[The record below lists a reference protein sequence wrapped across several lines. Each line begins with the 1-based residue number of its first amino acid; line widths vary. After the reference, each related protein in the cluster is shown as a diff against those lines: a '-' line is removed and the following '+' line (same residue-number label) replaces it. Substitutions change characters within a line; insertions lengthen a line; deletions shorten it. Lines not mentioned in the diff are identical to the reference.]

1 MPCDSQPLWA
11 FRNCVTQACNG
22 VGVAAGAVAHAAAA
36 IAGGLA
42 DCNRR
47 ISCAGPRAVRTVRA
61 GWNGVF
67 GYGSAATEITGEMA
81 FPVPH
86 GAISPAQRFAM
97 KVRRFME
104 EHGVEQAALLG
115 GC

>member
-1 MPCDSQPLWA
+1 MQWGGGGGGG
-11 FRNCVTQACNG
+11 T
-22 VGVAAGAVAHAAAA
+22 AAAVAHAAAA

-42 DCNRR
+42 DCVVVF
-47 ISCAGPRAVRTVRA
+47 RALAQGQFVRYGQGGMA
-61 GWNGVF
+61 F
-67 GYGSAATEITGEMA
+67 GYGSAASVITGEMA

-104 EHGVEQAALLG
+104 EHGVEQAAVSVVASTRF
-115 GC
+115 